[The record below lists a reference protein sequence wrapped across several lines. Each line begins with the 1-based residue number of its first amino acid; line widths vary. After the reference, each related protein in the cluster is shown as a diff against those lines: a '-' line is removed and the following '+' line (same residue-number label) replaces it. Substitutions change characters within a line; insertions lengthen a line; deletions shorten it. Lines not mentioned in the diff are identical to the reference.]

1 VGYKE
6 LNVKKDPTYI
16 GAIVAAA
23 KQVPGVGKYSQI
35 PNWSKEEGAN
45 KGIFTKDKRVTLF
58 S

>member
-23 KQVPGVGKYSQI
+23 KQVPGVGKYS
-35 PNWSKEEGAN
+35 
-45 KGIFTKDKRVTLF
+45 
-58 S
+58 